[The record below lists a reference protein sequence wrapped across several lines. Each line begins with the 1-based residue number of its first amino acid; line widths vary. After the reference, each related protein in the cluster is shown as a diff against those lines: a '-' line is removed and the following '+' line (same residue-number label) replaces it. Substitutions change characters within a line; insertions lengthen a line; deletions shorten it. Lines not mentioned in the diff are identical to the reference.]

1 MTTKTTKKETTK
13 KTATTNASVSKGGKV
28 LRGVIVS
35 DKMQDTVVVAVT
47 RFVKHP
53 KYRKFIKS
61 MKKYHAHNPGN
72 TKKVGDKVSIKEC
85 KPISKT
91 KRFRILDSE

>member
-1 MTTKTTKKETTK
+1 
-13 KTATTNASVSKGGKV
+13 
-28 LRGVIVS
+28 
-35 DKMQDTVVVAVT
+35 MQNTIVVAVT

-61 MKKYHAHNPGN
+61 MKKYHVHSPENN
-72 TKKVGDKVSIKEC
+72 VKIGDKVQIKEC

-91 KRFRILDSE
+91 KRFQLVKE